1 MSFQRRDAETQ
12 RKPFIERLLKK
23 FGFSLRLRVS
33 AVNNHNR
40 SFFLTGSVERVLE
53 LVRKEFLQL
62 FRDPRMWRVVFI
74 APLIQLMMFGYA
86 VSTDVRN
93 VSTFVVDH
101 DGGPEAR
108 ALVEALTVS
117 GYFRV
122 TGRSARPA
130 ELVRAL
136 DHGDALVGLEIPA
149 DFAVRLRDGR
159 GAQVQMLLDGSDSNT
174 ATVAQGYAERI
185 VQEFAVRFG
194 GGAQLAVV
202 LRERAWFN
210 PDLASRNYNVPAVAG
225 AIIFLVCLLLTSL
238 AVVREREIGTL
249 EQLMVSPLASW
260 ELIAGKTIPFAL
272 ISLVD
277 MAIVTV
283 AALLWFEVPLRG
295 SFLLLVVASV
305 LFILVALGIGLLIS
319 TISKTQQEAFLTTFL
334 VFMPTILLSGLM
346 FPVSSMPE
354 LFQWLTLANPM
365 RHYLEIVRGI
375 FLKGTGVAPL
385 WSQYLTLL
393 VLGIGILVFAASRF
407 RKRIG

>member
-1 MSFQRRDAETQ
+1 
-12 RKPFIERLLKK
+12 
-23 FGFSLRLRVS
+23 
-33 AVNNHNR
+33 
-40 SFFLTGSVERVLE
+40 
-53 LVRKEFLQL
+53 VRKEFLQL

-122 TGRSARPA
+122 TGRSTRPA

-194 GGAQLAVV
+194 GGAQLAVA

-295 SFLLLVVASV
+295 SFVLLTGASV

-393 VLGIGILVFAASRF
+393 VLGIGMLVFAASRF

>member
-1 MSFQRRDAETQ
+1 M
-12 RKPFIERLLKK
+12 LNWL
-23 FGFSLRLRVS
+23 GLSLRLCAS
-33 AVNNHNR
+33 AVNDHIR
-40 SFFLTGSVERVLE
+40 PLFLGGSSERVLE

-93 VSTFVVDH
+93 VATVVLDR

-117 GYFRV
+117 GYFRLV
-122 TGRSARPA
+122 GRATHPA
-130 ELVRAL
+130 ELVRVL
-136 DHGDALVGLEIPA
+136 DHGEALVGIEIPA

-159 GAQVQMLLDGSDSNT
+159 GAPVQMLLDGSDSNT

-185 VQEFAVRFG
+185 VQEFGARLG
-194 GGAQLAVV
+194 GGVQLAVS

-295 SFLLLVVASV
+295 SFMLLTGASV
-305 LFILVALGIGLLIS
+305 LFVLVALGIGLLIS

-365 RHYLEIVRGI
+365 RPYLEIVRGI